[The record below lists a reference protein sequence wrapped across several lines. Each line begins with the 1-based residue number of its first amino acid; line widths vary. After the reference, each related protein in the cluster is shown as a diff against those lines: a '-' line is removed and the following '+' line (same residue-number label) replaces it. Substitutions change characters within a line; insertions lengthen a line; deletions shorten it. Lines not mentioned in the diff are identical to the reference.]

1 MMRKVVLGF
10 NIARRA
16 SLLSRKFNQTQVVS
30 LSSTSQSLF
39 FGKKE
44 ENKTET
50 KEKKAEETPDEE
62 PEEMTLEK
70 ALEQINDLKVSL
82 EESAAKI
89 EKIEKEK
96 KDQNYRIA
104 TLTDEYKSQG
114 ERLQR
119 EAEKAKIF
127 GIKKFAKSLLPV
139 ADQLILAMDN
149 FPVEEGNEKLSEFK
163 DGIKMTQD
171 ELSRA
176 LEKNNIVLVNPNIGD
191 VFDPEIHEAVM
202 KVSRNTMPDAEP
214 NTIAFVQKTGYNIK
228 DQVLRPCWV
237 GVIAE

>member
-1 MMRKVVLGF
+1 MGRFRLSNRKIIEKYSVRMMRKVVFGF

-96 KDQNYRIA
+96 KDQ
-104 TLTDEYKSQG
+104 
-114 ERLQR
+114 
-119 EAEKAKIF
+119 
-127 GIKKFAKSLLPV
+127 
-139 ADQLILAMDN
+139 
-149 FPVEEGNEKLSEFK
+149 
-163 DGIKMTQD
+163 
-171 ELSRA
+171 
-176 LEKNNIVLVNPNIGD
+176 
-191 VFDPEIHEAVM
+191 
-202 KVSRNTMPDAEP
+202 
-214 NTIAFVQKTGYNIK
+214 
-228 DQVLRPCWV
+228 
-237 GVIAE
+237 

>member
-1 MMRKVVLGF
+1 
-10 NIARRA
+10 
-16 SLLSRKFNQTQVVS
+16 
-30 LSSTSQSLF
+30 
-39 FGKKE
+39 
-44 ENKTET
+44 
-50 KEKKAEETPDEE
+50 
-62 PEEMTLEK
+62 MTLEK

-96 KDQNYRIA
+96 KEQNYRIA

-119 EAEKAKIF
+119 EAEKAKVNFTFLSIIQLKSNVKIF

-176 LEKNNIVLVNPNIGD
+176 LEKNNIVLG
-191 VFDPEIHEAVM
+191 
-202 KVSRNTMPDAEP
+202 
-214 NTIAFVQKTGYNIK
+214 
-228 DQVLRPCWV
+228 
-237 GVIAE
+237 